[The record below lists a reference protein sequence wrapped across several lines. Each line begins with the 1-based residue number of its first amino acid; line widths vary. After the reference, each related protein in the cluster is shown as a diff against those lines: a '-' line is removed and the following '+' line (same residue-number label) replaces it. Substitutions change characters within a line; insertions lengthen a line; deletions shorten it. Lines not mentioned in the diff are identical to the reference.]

1 MVIST
6 KRLKPVLWYGCLFGL
21 ALGWSL
27 MALIWSL
34 DTGCQMDY
42 CIYYSQANGYSQ
54 AVFLY
59 PDWFLL
65 MMKPLS
71 SMPFNVSFVALALIN
86 AVLIIM
92 SVKLLGTLYPF
103 LLLFSIPVYHLF
115 LTGQMDGLVMVGMAL
130 GWLAIQTKA
139 PYILAY
145 RYT

>member
-1 MVIST
+1 
-6 KRLKPVLWYGCLFGL
+6 
-21 ALGWSL
+21 
-27 MALIWSL
+27 
-34 DTGCQMDY
+34 
-42 CIYYSQANGYSQ
+42 
-54 AVFLY
+54 
-59 PDWFLL
+59 
-65 MMKPLS
+65 
-71 SMPFNVSFVALALIN
+71 
-86 AVLIIM
+86 M